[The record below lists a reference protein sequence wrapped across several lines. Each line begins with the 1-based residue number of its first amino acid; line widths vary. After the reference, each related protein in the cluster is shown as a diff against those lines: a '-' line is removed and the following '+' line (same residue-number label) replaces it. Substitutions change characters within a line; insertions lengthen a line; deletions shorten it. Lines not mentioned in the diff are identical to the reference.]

1 MLMKLKREELLSY
14 HINNSDY
21 IPQSNTLTLYNNCLH
36 FLLPEARHFNR
47 SATNLTGL
55 HTSLVLLKH

>member
-21 IPQSNTLTLYNNCLH
+21 SQTCLFRTPWDPMKL
-36 FLLPEARHFNR
+36 FLLQRCPHF
-47 SATNLTGL
+47 TGSFIL
-55 HTSLVLLKH
+55 HWDHNYLS